1 MTYAKNLL
9 YIQARMLPVKNGFV
23 PLKKFEP
30 LNGVMF
36 VQRTWTLTKNALER
50 AVNRENLFLVM
61 YCIYRVRSTI
71 DFEVVVLFD
80 NRTGLRDLSNL

>member
-1 MTYAKNLL
+1 MRNGYLFFGRRE
-9 YIQARMLPVKNGFV
+9 YIVPVKNCFD

-61 YCIYRVRSTI
+61 YCIYLVRSTI
-71 DFEVVVLFD
+71 DFEVVVL
-80 NRTGLRDLSNL
+80 LIIVLA

>member
-1 MTYAKNLL
+1 MIHGQLRVVPGTGTS
-9 YIQARMLPVKNGFV
+9 KNGFD

-61 YCIYRVRSTI
+61 YCIYLLRSTI
-71 DFEVVVLFD
+71 DFEVVVL
-80 NRTGLRDLSNL
+80 LIIVLA